1 MPELLDDT
9 TLSADDV
16 LELLYRR
23 DVAVGRLRVALGR
36 TLGLSD
42 GETLAVMHL
51 AHGELTTAR
60 LAGILGL
67 SSGGATAFV
76 QRLERLGHVK
86 RRSHPRD
93 QRSSLISL
101 TPATREIVERAE
113 ASLGT
118 GLERALAGLD
128 AAAQAAVA
136 GFLADLVELTEEL
149 TGEPEAERARRRGAL
164 QRPVPSR
171 WG

>member
-1 MPELLDDT
+1 MPELVDDT
-9 TLSADDV
+9 TLSADGV

-23 DVAVGRLRVALGR
+23 DVAIGRHRAALGR
-36 TLGLSD
+36 LLGLAD
-42 GETLAVMHL
+42 AETLAVIHL

-60 LAGILGL
+60 IAVLLGL

-86 RRSHPRD
+86 RRAHPRD

-101 TPATREIVERAE
+101 TAATRVKVEHAE
-113 ASLGT
+113 ASLGA
-118 GLERALAGLD
+118 GLERVTAGLD
-128 AAAQAAVA
+128 PSAQAAVA
-136 GFLADLVELTEEL
+136 GFLAAVVELSEAL
-149 TGEPEAERARRRGAL
+149 TDDPAAERTRRRGVL